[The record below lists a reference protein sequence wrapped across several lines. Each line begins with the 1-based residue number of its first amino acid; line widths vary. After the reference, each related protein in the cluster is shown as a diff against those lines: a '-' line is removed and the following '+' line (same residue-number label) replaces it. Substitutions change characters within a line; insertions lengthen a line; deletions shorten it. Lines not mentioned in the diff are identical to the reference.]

1 MKKKLLIIT
10 IILIFIIFL
19 YLIIGKI
26 SFNNYLNSTI
36 NYEKK
41 INYSTNINMSI
52 KTKITNSKINY
63 DIIKSSNI
71 KKIILEN
78 YVDNKIDNKIQ
89 KYIVKEKNKESTYV
103 YNGKTYD
110 KQEKNEEII
119 NINYTL
125 LKKSKIKSYNLNT
138 YKIKMKA
145 YDAYNLVYKKQTMKK
160 NNLNYD
166 ILVYVK
172 MDKNNKFIKEI
183 SYTINN
189 LNNSNDENQKI
200 KYQVKIVNSDI
211 NNHNELKLPF

>member
-145 YDAYNLVYKKQTMKK
+145 YDAYNLVYKKQAMKK